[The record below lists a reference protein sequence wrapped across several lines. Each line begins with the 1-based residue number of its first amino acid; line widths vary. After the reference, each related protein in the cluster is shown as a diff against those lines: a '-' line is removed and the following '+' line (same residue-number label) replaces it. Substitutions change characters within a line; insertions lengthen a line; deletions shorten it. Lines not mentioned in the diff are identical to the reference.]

1 MHRLVRVEG
10 LHDFKVDNT
19 LKFVLYDGSK
29 YITLKGFIHK
39 HKYIEFDNHLDTVD
53 ILFSGFGIKEPLQ
66 YCKKFDPECSLG
78 KFPEHSSLDALKKT
92 VLSLF
97 DLNTDITIPS
107 KYKVGDKVVIRS
119 KYHSNSKVSDYCCG
133 FMSDMLKLGGKTV
146 TIESIRKLDP
156 PRVYYKHY
164 YEPYSYNVVENT
176 WDWSSEM
183 FEDKVDK
190 ADSKIK
196 IKEIRGNYNS
206 ETFQVIFT
214 KGDNLTLM
222 VRGSGFLSGHN
233 SVFKICGEN
242 IADLSNFLY
251 EELDCLAN
259 TDGFEPYINKREN
272 IWIFIDDL
280 KYRFGTEEC
289 KKTINPEFYKHLKKK
304 PKQGIIEQIEY
315 SQTKTQGNAYQ
326 FCKRRG
332 TVCRGDVPEGRTV
345 QGKRSKAS
353 VSSRSLA
360 YRAVI
365 GQ

>member
-1 MHRLVRVEG
+1 MHRLIRIEG
-10 LHDFKVDNT
+10 LHDFKVGNT

-29 YITLKGFIHK
+29 YITLKGYIHSK
-39 HKYIEFDNHLDTVD
+39 RYISFDDHCDSAEK
-53 ILFSGFGIKEPLQ
+53 LFSGFRIKDRIQ
-66 YCKKFDPECSLG
+66 YCKKFDDKCSTG
-78 KFPEHSSLDALKKT
+78 YFPEHSSLDALKKT
-92 VLSLF
+92 VLSFF

-119 KYHSNSKVSDYCCG
+119 KYHLDSNSDDYPG
-133 FMSDMLKLGGKTV
+133 LFTEKMIKLGGETV
-146 TIESIRKLDP
+146 TISSVNFTTSSK
-156 PRVYYKHY
+156 YSKHY
-164 YEPYSYNVVENT
+164 HEPYFYQVKEND
-176 WDWSSEM
+176 WNWSSEM
-183 FEDKVDK
+183 FKDKVDK

-196 IKEIRGNYNS
+196 IKEIKGKYSS

-233 SVFKICGEN
+233 SVFKICGN
-242 IADLSNFLY
+242 HIADLSNFLY

>member
-1 MHRLVRVEG
+1 MHRLVRIEG
-10 LHDFKVDNT
+10 LHDFKVGNP

-29 YITLKGFIHK
+29 YITLKGFINK
-39 HKYIEFDNHLDTVD
+39 DRYIEFNNHHGSVDT
-53 ILFSGFGIKEPLQ
+53 LFSGFGIEDPLQ
-66 YCKKFDPECSLG
+66 YCRKFNTECPSG

-92 VLSLF
+92 VLSF
-97 DLNTDITIPS
+97 FNLNTEIAIPS

-119 KYHSNSKVSDYCCG
+119 KYHSGSKDVDYPG
-133 FMSDMLKLGGKTV
+133 LFTEKMIKLGGEIV
-146 TIESIRKLDP
+146 TISSVNFTTSSK
-156 PRVYYKHY
+156 YSKHY
-164 YEPYSYNVVENT
+164 HEPYFYRVKEND
-176 WDWSSEM
+176 WNWSSEM
-183 FEDKVDK
+183 FEDKVV
-190 ADSKIK
+190 DSKIQ
-196 IKEIRGNYNS
+196 IKEIRGKYNS

-214 KGDNLTLM
+214 KGDNITLM

-233 SVFKICGEN
+233 SVFKTCGCVVS
-242 IADLSNFLY
+242 DLSNFLY

-259 TDGFEPYINKREN
+259 TDGFEPYINRREN

-332 TVCRGDVPEGRTV
+332 TVCRGNVQEGRTV

-353 VSSRSLA
+353 VSSRSLV

>member
-1 MHRLVRVEG
+1 MHRLVRIEG
-10 LHDFKVDNT
+10 LHDFKVDST

-29 YITLKGFIHK
+29 CTTLKGSIHSR
-39 HKYIEFDNHLDTVD
+39 KYIDFDNHHDSVD

-66 YCKKFDPECSLG
+66 YCKKFDPECSSG

-92 VLSLF
+92 ILSFF

-107 KYKVGDKVVIRS
+107 KYKV
-119 KYHSNSKVSDYCCG
+119 
-133 FMSDMLKLGGKTV
+133 
-146 TIESIRKLDP
+146 
-156 PRVYYKHY
+156 
-164 YEPYSYNVVENT
+164 
-176 WDWSSEM
+176 
-183 FEDKVDK
+183 EDEIV
-190 ADSKIK
+190 DSKTQ
-196 IKEIRGNYNS
+196 IKEIRKSDS
-206 ETFQVIFT
+206 ETFKVMFT
-214 KGDNLTLM
+214 KGNTKTLT
-222 VRGSGFLSGHN
+222 VRDSGYLSGHN
-233 SVFKICGEN
+233 QVFKTCDCVVT
-242 IADLSNFLY
+242 DLSDFLY

-259 TDGFEPYINKREN
+259 TDGYEPYINQKEN